1 MDAKL
6 SNFSELSNILSVK
19 SSLRTNLMSLF
30 TRFGLG
36 HLLCRM
42 SLEKQADIPAVQ
54 LILSLC
60 LFRIAGESIHS
71 MYKKSYYDL
80 LNTGHNCYYRMMRR
94 TTMDW
99 RKLLMGMALRFLAIL
114 RKEHAEVSSDNAS
127 YIFDDTTLEKTGYG
141 MEQISRV
148 FDHVQGKCIL
158 GFKLLVCAFFDS
170 TI

>member
-1 MDAKL
+1 MNAKL

-42 SLEKQADIPAVQ
+42 SLEK
-54 LILSLC
+54 
-60 LFRIAGESIHS
+60 
-71 MYKKSYYDL
+71 
-80 LNTGHNCYYRMMRR
+80 
-94 TTMDW
+94 
-99 RKLLMGMALRFLAIL
+99 
-114 RKEHAEVSSDNAS
+114 
-127 YIFDDTTLEKTGYG
+127 TGYG
-141 MEQISRV
+141 IEQISRV
-148 FDHVQGKCIL
+148 FDYVQGKCIL